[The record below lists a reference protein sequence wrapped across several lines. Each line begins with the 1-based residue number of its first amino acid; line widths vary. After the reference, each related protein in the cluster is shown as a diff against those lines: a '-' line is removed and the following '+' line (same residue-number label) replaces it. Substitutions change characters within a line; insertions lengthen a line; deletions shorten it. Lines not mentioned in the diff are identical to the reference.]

1 MREPDRL
8 SHSQRLSRRWAAVAV
23 VLLLVGAVCLGVGL
37 RGNHDALAATGP
49 DQRATNGPT
58 HHPSPH
64 PHRHARRPAAS
75 QGPRTAYS
83 VPVQLRIPA
92 LHMVVPLS
100 RLGLNPDKTVQVPSN
115 PDEPGWFELGPSP
128 GQIGSA
134 VILGHVDSYDGPA
147 VFLMLRFLQP
157 GDKIRVHLADGVVAH
172 FVVSAVR
179 TFPNAQFPAHRV
191 YGSQDHSAL
200 ALVTC
205 GGDFDTATQKYQA
218 NVVVFSRL
226 VRTTSVAG

>member
-8 SHSQRLSRRWAAVAV
+8 SHSHRSSRSWAAVAV
-23 VLLLVGAVCLGVGL
+23 ALLLVGTVCLTVGL
-37 RGNHDALAATGP
+37 RGNHDALAGPPSDGATGSRIGHP
-49 DQRATNGPT
+49 IPGGLHPAHLPSDPHGPE
-58 HHPSPH
+58 
-64 PHRHARRPAAS
+64 
-75 QGPRTAYS
+75 TAYS

-100 RLGLNPDKTVQVPSN
+100 QLGLQPDRTVEVPSN
-115 PDEPGWFELGPSP
+115 PDEPGWFKLGPTP

-134 VILGHVDSYDGPA
+134 VILGHVDSYAGPA
-147 VFLMLRFLQP
+147 VFVMLRFLQP
-157 GDKIRVHLADGVVAH
+157 GDTIRVHLADGVVAH
-172 FVVSAVR
+172 FVVSAVV
-179 TFPNAQFPAHRV
+179 TYPNAQFPARKV
-191 YGSQDHSAL
+191 YGSHGYSAL

-226 VRTTSVAG
+226 VRTTSVEG